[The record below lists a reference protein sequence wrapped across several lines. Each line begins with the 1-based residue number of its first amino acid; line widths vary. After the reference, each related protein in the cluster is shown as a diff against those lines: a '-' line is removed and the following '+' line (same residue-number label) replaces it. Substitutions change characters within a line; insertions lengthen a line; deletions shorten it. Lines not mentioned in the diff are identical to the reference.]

1 MKRSIAPVFLLVLAA
16 AAPVSATT
24 LDFSDRT
31 AWAAMVTNLSNF
43 DGGVQAVGTSST
55 IINGGLFSTNLQING
70 YGIDLFTPMDLIR
83 ANAGPSQSYYNWNSG
98 TIIRTQDKTPT
109 NTVFARISFPTPVTA
124 FGFNYGVGGC
134 QTYFVG
140 CLPGAAA
147 SVTIAPDGLAPI
159 NINTVQG
166 NTLAFWG
173 VVSDSQTFS
182 FADIYINDPNRYIVM
197 DDIAQGS
204 YSPNQAPPS
213 EVAEPGTILQIA
225 MGAGLLA
232 LARRRFQLTS
242 QQSI

>member
-1 MKRSIAPVFLLVLAA
+1 MKRSLLSLTILVLAA
-16 AAPVSATT
+16 AAPASATT

-43 DGGVQAVGTSST
+43 DGGTQAAGTST
-55 IINGGLFSTNLQING
+55 TMPNGGLFSTNLQING
-70 YGIDLFTPMDLIR
+70 FGADIFTPLDLIR
-83 ANAGPSQSYYNWNSG
+83 ANANASTSYYNWNSG

-109 NTVFARISFPTPVTA
+109 NTVFARISFTTPVSA

-134 QTYFVG
+134 QTYFPG

-147 SVTIAPDGLAPI
+147 SITISPGGLPTV

-173 VVSDSQTFS
+173 VVSDSQTFT
-182 FADIYINDPNRYIVM
+182 FADIYINDPNRYIVI

-204 YSPNQAPPS
+204 YETAPPPS
-213 EVAEPGTILQIA
+213 EVAEPGTILQLA

-232 LARRRFQLTS
+232 LARRRFQF
-242 QQSI
+242 QHNQSI